1 MKSHHRVFAAPGTD
15 LWGVHEHEGAHT
27 QVPFVH
33 SISPYREMGAYEAL
47 WERAGTTFKRLAEQ
61 FAESPGTLPSNFVP
75 PDQAEAYAAAV
86 YTHFQNAGVPRF
98 GVRVHGDGEYPPW
111 LRDAVY
117 PVELLYYVGRWELVW
132 KPSVAVVG
140 TRKPTSE
147 GIARTRKLTRALV
160 DDGFLIASGLAAG
173 VDTAA
178 HETAIEAGGD
188 TIAVIGTPLSST
200 YPRHNA
206 ALQKTIA
213 AHHLL
218 ISQVPV
224 RRYEQRDYRWNR
236 FFFPERNA
244 TMSALTKATV
254 IVEAGEGSGALI
266 QGRQAL
272 RQGRKL
278 FILDSCFR
286 RGLDWPVM
294 LETAG
299 AIKVQDYGDIKR
311 ELSQCGDPDRRV
323 DSS

>member
-1 MKSHHRVFAAPGTD
+1 MKSHHRVFASSGTG
-15 LWGVHEHEGAHT
+15 LWSTHGHEGTHPLT
-27 QVPFVH
+27 PFVH

-47 WERAGTTFKRLAEQ
+47 WERGGTTFKRLAER
-61 FAESPGTLPSNFVP
+61 FAQSPESLPSNFVSP
-75 PDQAEAYAAAV
+75 ETAEKYAASV
-86 YTHFQNAGVPRF
+86 CTHFAQSGVVRF
-98 GVRVHGDGEYPPW
+98 GVRVHGDAEYPPR
-111 LRDAVY
+111 LRDAAY
-117 PVELLYYVGRWELVW
+117 PVELLYYIGRWELVW

-147 GIARTRKLTRALV
+147 GLARTRKLTRALV
-160 DDGFLIASGLAAG
+160 ADRFAIASGLAAG

-178 HETAIEAGGD
+178 HETAIEEGGD
-188 TIAVIGTPLSST
+188 TIAVIGTPLSAT
-200 YPRHNA
+200 YPKANA
-206 ALQKTIA
+206 ELQRTIA
-213 AHHLL
+213 HHHLL

-224 RRYEQRDYRWNR
+224 HRYEQHDYRWNR

-244 TMSALTKATV
+244 TMSALAEATV

-286 RGLDWPVM
+286 QGLDWPVK

-299 AIKVQDYGDIKR
+299 AMKVTDYGDIKR
-311 ELSQCGDPDRRV
+311 ELSPTANSD
-323 DSS
+323 